1 MRITAACPESL
12 IDDANHL
19 AMVLA
24 YGPDDANTY
33 RGLNHQDAE
42 GNLYACASWESGPEF
57 VTRATSPL
65 ARPEWDTESIID
77 MAAAERAQAALTFWR
92 PIAEEDVEN
101 PIPQATPTSLT
112 AVAGLSGIKALE
124 AMGLTAVPQQEI

>member
-12 IDDANHL
+12 INDANQL

-33 RGLNHQDAE
+33 RGLGYQDAD

-57 VTRATSPL
+57 VSKATSPL
-65 ARPEWDTESIID
+65 VRPEWDTESLID
-77 MAAAERAQAALTFWR
+77 MDAANRAQSALVFS
-92 PIAEEDVEN
+92 EEAV
-101 PIPQATPTSLT
+101 QATPASLT
-112 AVAGLSGIKALE
+112 AIGGMGGLQAIE
-124 AMGLTAVPQQEI
+124 AMGLTAVPQEIL